1 MKILDKLLNK
11 LLNNNKSKLDPE
23 IVTKSVSNID
33 ILTEFDVYPLQW
45 LFTYNSV
52 IGKTYVYK
60 LNSPSTPCLYAKIIL
75 SPGFKSDV
83 ILIRLFSYISDVP
96 LTEDNID
103 KVKKGAAKL
112 QYALTPTD
120 LKVFGQNNPYGFTY
134 ELLINKLV
142 KQYFELMDSR

>member
-11 LLNNNKSKLDPE
+11 LLNNKPKLDPE

-33 ILTEFDVYPLQW
+33 ILPEFEVYPLQW

-60 LNSPSTPCLYAKIIL
+60 LNSPSTPYLYAKIFL
-75 SPGFKSDV
+75 SPVFKCF
-83 ILIRLFSYISDVP
+83 IIRLFSYISDVP

-103 KVKKGAAKL
+103 KVKKGDAKL
-112 QYALTPTD
+112 QYALSPTD
-120 LKVFGQNNPYGFTY
+120 LKVFGPNNPYGFTY

-142 KQYFELMDSR
+142 KQYFELMDAR